1 MAYLRQLPL
10 DKLKIDREFVKDI
23 PDGDDGTIASSIVV
37 LAKTLGL
44 QTAAE
49 GVEIEQQLNF
59 LKQLDCDLYQGFY
72 HSRPMP
78 ADELA
83 SYFDSENKSTFVEA
97 SR

>member
-23 PDGDDGTIASSIVV
+23 PDGDNGTIASSIVV

-59 LKQLDCDLYQGFY
+59 LKQLDLYQGFY

-83 SYFDSENKSTFVEA
+83 SYFDSENKTTFVEA